1 MVVLPGGSQSVRRTS
16 RVTFMCPAEDAR
28 WYESSNGRLVLMT
41 STAALSLLVLV
52 LSMTAFL
59 CQRARRAKACK
70 GPM

>member
-1 MVVLPGGSQSVRRTS
+1 
-16 RVTFMCPAEDAR
+16 MCPAEDAR